1 MTATITSTDGA
12 YERTFT
18 LLVITTISTL
28 IPSEPI
34 DRSTLVI
41 PRNRKLA
48 GSRFYLPA
56 PIDVLLSSGSTLAS
70 IYVGQINLTQ
80 LDEPEL
86 RLQKTRFGWVIGG
99 SPTSQ
104 TATNAFNAPTTAL

>member
-18 LLVITTISTL
+18 FLVITTISTL

-56 PIDVLLSSGSTLAS
+56 PIDILLSSGSTLAS

-80 LDEPEL
+80 LDKPEL
-86 RLQKTRFGWVIGG
+86 RLQKHDSVG
-99 SPTSQ
+99 
-104 TATNAFNAPTTAL
+104 

>member
-18 LLVITTISTL
+18 FLVITTILTL

-41 PRNRKLA
+41 PRNLKLA
-48 GSRFYLPA
+48 DPRFYLPV
-56 PIDVLLSSGSTLAS
+56 PIDVLLSSGSTIAS

-86 RLQKTRFGWVIGG
+86 RLQKTRFGWIIGG

-104 TATNAFNAPTTAL
+104 TATNTFNAPTTAL

>member
-18 LLVITTISTL
+18 FLVITTILTL

-41 PRNRKLA
+41 PRNLKLA
-48 GSRFYLPA
+48 DPRFYLPV
-56 PIDVLLSSGSTLAS
+56 PIDVLLSSGSTIAS

-86 RLQKTRFGWVIGG
+86 SLQKTRFGWIIGG

-104 TATNAFNAPTTAL
+104 TATNTFNAPTTAL